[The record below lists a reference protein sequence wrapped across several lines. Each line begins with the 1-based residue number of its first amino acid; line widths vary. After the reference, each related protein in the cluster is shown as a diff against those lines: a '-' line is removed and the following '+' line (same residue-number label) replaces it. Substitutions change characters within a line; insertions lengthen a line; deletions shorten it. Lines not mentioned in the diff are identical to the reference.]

1 MKISLLPAKLK
12 ALRKAHGYT
21 QDYVAS
27 ALELSRQTYAN
38 YETGLRNPRPDT
50 LFKLAGLY
58 GISTDDLMQLTIEL
72 DRNVYYDAP
81 APSQSTEDVKE
92 FIEFFNNPTN
102 VKRFRNFSN
111 LERELF
117 YDFQKISEQDKK
129 EVVAIAKMK
138 AHKES

>member
-1 MKISLLPAKLK
+1 MKNPLLPAKLK
-12 ALRKAHGYT
+12 ELRKAHGYT

-27 ALELSRQTYAN
+27 ALGVVRQTYAN
-38 YETGLRNPRPDT
+38 YETGLRNPSPDT

-72 DRNVYYDAP
+72 DRDVYYDAP
-81 APSQSTEDVKE
+81 APTQSTEDVRE

-102 VKRFRNFSN
+102 LKRFRNFSN

-117 YDFQKISEQDKK
+117 YYFQKISEQDKK

-138 AHKES
+138 AQKDR